1 MKNLYFT
8 NLFKYSLNCIFLFFY
23 ILFTFFKRIKIPILI
38 NYANNFEKNE
48 TTFKCTIYKYKKKQT
63 HCLRIRIYEE
73 IHRSEG

>member
-38 NYANNFEKNE
+38 NYANNFEKKRNY
-48 TTFKCTIYKYKKKQT
+48 I
-63 HCLRIRIYEE
+63 
-73 IHRSEG
+73 